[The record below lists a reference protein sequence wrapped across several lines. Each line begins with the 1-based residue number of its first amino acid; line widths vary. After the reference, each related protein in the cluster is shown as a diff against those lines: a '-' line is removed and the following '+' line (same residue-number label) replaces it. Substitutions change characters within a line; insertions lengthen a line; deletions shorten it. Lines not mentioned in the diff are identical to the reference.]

1 MLEVVTRV
9 EVELV
14 VVDELTRVELVV
26 VGNVT
31 AIDELVLCPE
41 PVELELVREVA
52 LVEFELS
59 SGDAKFGDTCKT
71 FSEPRAVV

>member
-1 MLEVVTRV
+1 VVTRV

-26 VGNVT
+26 EGNVT

-41 PVELELVREVA
+41 LCELELVRILV
-52 LVEFELS
+52 LVEFAVC
-59 SGDAKFGDTCKT
+59 SGDAKFGDTCKA

>member
-1 MLEVVTRV
+1 MLDVVTRV

-14 VVDELTRVELVV
+14 VVDELTRVKLVV

-41 PVELELVREVA
+41 PVELELVRVVA
-52 LVEFELS
+52 LVEFE
-59 SGDAKFGDTCKT
+59 F
-71 FSEPRAVV
+71 AVAAC